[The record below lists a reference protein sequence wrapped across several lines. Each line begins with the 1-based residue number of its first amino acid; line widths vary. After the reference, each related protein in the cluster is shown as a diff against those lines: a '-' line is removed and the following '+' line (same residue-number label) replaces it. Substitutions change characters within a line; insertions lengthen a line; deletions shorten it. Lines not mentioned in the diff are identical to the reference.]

1 MPIPAD
7 VGTAIVAYLREDRP
21 VSDSRRLFL
30 RILAPHVGF
39 ASGSA
44 ITMIARAALERA
56 GISGFAHRGAHLFRH
71 SLASELLRSG
81 ATLSQIGQVLGHA
94 HPDTTRIYAKVD
106 LEGLRSLSLP
116 FGQGIQA
123 HIAACTQTLFR
134 APDYYRVLGS
144 FQH

>member
-1 MPIPAD
+1 MKMKT
-7 VGTAIVAYLREDRP
+7 V
-21 VSDSRRLFL
+21 RLFL